1 MKFQITH
8 TTVYSYS
15 AAVVLQPHVLRLRPR
30 SDGWQS
36 LITFAVDID
45 PIPKGI
51 SQVNDLDGN
60 SVIQL
65 WFYPQPVERLTIQ
78 TRAEV
83 DTHCT
88 NPFHYILESWAR
100 QLPISYPAPIEQ
112 QLQPYLHQQMFGQPA
127 TLDPTATDLAKMLVQ
142 KTEGSVFAFLNELN
156 QQIYTTCRQVIREE
170 GAPMPPSVTW
180 NQQLGSCRDFAVLFM
195 ETCRAIGLATR
206 FVSGYHQVDP
216 GNSAHLHAWV
226 EVYLPGAGWRGYDPT
241 QNVAVYD
248 RHVALAAAA
257 IPYYAAPVQGTFQ
270 GVNIQ
275 DTMHYTLEVTSSEEA

>member
-15 AAVVLQPHVLRLRPR
+15 APVVLQPHTLRLRPR
-30 SDGWQS
+30 SDGWQT
-36 LITFAVDID
+36 LTAFGVDVD
-45 PIPKGI
+45 PAPQGI
-51 SQVNDLDGN
+51 SPVNDLDGN

-65 WFYPQPVERLTIQ
+65 WFHPQAVERLTIQ
-78 TRAEV
+78 ICAEV
-83 DTHCT
+83 ETHCT
-88 NPFHYILESWAR
+88 NPFHYILEPWAR
-100 QLPISYPAPIEQ
+100 QIPISYPAAIGQ
-112 QLQPYLHQQMFGQPA
+112 QLQPYLCQQMFGQPA
-127 TLDPTATDLAKMLVQ
+127 VPDPTAIDLAKMLLQ
-142 KTEGSVFAFLNELN
+142 ETEGNVSAFLSKLN

-180 NQQLGSCRDFAVLFM
+180 SQKLGSCRDFAVLFM

-216 GNSAHLHAWV
+216 GNTAHLHAWV

-241 QNVAVYD
+241 QNVVVYD

-257 IPYYAAPVQGTFQ
+257 LPYYAAPVQGTFQ
-270 GVNIQ
+270 GANIQ
-275 DTMHYTLEVTSSEEA
+275 DTMQYMLRVDCTEDG